1 MLVGE
6 LKASGGH
13 IYKNT
18 QDSIG
23 YCPQNDISFTG
34 LTVLQTINYICHIHG
49 LKPSLLN
56 HLILTQFQLEKCRHR
71 LVSNL
76 SGGTQRRL
84 HLALCLIGSP
94 TLLLL
99 DEPTAKIDPSLRR
112 HIRLILQHRP
122 IDTSIIFA
130 SHSMIE
136 CEQLC
141 DRLTILVRGNAR
153 CLGSPEHLKN
163 KYGMNYRV
171 RLTLLQLSAQIPSSL
186 VHVDNSNEYLYS
198 KDSLAD
204 LFKLL
209 EQLVEQNII
218 ESDYTVQLTS
228 LEHIFLALQHS
239 LDIKS

>member
-1 MLVGE
+1 
-6 LKASGGH
+6 
-13 IYKNT
+13 
-18 QDSIG
+18 
-23 YCPQNDISFTG
+23 
-34 LTVLQTINYICHIHG
+34 
-49 LKPSLLN
+49 
-56 HLILTQFQLEKCRHR
+56 
-71 LVSNL
+71 
-76 SGGTQRRL
+76 
-84 HLALCLIGSP
+84 
-94 TLLLL
+94 
-99 DEPTAKIDPSLRR
+99 
-112 HIRLILQHRP
+112 
-122 IDTSIIFA
+122 
-130 SHSMIE
+130 MIE

-171 RLTLLQLSAQIPSSL
+171 RLTLRQLSAQIPSSL

-204 LFKLL
+204 LFILL

>member
-13 IYKNT
+13 IYKNK

-34 LTVLQTINYICHIHG
+34 LTVLQTINYICYIHG

-56 HLILTQFQLEKCRHR
+56 HLILTQFQLEKYRHR

-84 HLALCLIGSP
+84 HFALCLIGSP

-112 HIRLILQHRP
+112 HIRLILKNRP

-171 RLTLLQLSAQIPSSL
+171 RLNLIQLSAQIPSSL

-198 KDSLAD
+198 KDNLAD

-209 EQLVEQNII
+209 EQLVEDNII
-218 ESDYTVQLTS
+218 ESNYTVQLTS

-239 LDIKS
+239 LDIKI